1 MAKDLQD
8 QFDKLTN
15 QARFIQMIVNKELVV
30 SNRRKAD
37 IVAELRKLGFRP
49 FSKIAKAKAAGD
61 TEAVVEDEEED
72 FGSAADY
79 DYLMN
84 MAIHSL
90 TKERVCYNFVMIFRA
105 RIDNIQQIEKL
116 LQQSRDKEVELLT
129 LLEMTPV
136 QIWNT
141 DLDRFLQEWEV
152 SP

>member
-90 TKERVCYNFVMIFRA
+90 TKERVWFLDYVFVRISTIFNRSRNCSNNHA
-105 RIDNIQQIEKL
+105 TKKL
-116 LQQSRDKEVELLT
+116 SCSRCS
-129 LLEMTPV
+129 
-136 QIWNT
+136 
-141 DLDRFLQEWEV
+141 R
-152 SP
+152 